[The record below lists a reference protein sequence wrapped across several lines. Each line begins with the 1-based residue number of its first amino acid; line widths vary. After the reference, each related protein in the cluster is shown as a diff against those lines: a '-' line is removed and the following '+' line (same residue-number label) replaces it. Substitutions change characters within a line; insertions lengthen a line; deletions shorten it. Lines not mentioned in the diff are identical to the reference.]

1 MSTRQATRTAKTSP
15 GKQVLRRKKAK
26 SIPLF
31 QTIFCYAQQYRTKA
45 SLIKLL
51 LFKAAKS

>member
-15 GKQVLRRKKAK
+15 GKQVLRRKK